1 MSAITALA
9 CGALA
14 GVAALL
20 LHTQLVPVGFIL
32 AILGSVLT
40 VREVVLR
47 YGRKRYG
54 AITTLGWLLVV
65 WRAAFPGVGG
75 EFLVMGNTA
84 GELLILLGSL
94 VMIATSWIVRP
105 R

>member
-1 MSAITALA
+1 MNALSSLVF
-9 CGALA
+9 GALA

-20 LHTQLVPVGFIL
+20 LHTQLQPAGFIL
-32 AILGSVLT
+32 AIVGSTLT

-54 AITTLGWLLVV
+54 ALTTLGWLLVV